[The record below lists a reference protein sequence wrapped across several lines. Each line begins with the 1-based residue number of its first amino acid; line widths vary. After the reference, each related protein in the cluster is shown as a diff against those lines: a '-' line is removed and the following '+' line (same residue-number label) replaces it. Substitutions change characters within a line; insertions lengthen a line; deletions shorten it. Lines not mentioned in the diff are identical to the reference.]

1 MFSTAISSLNGGDIR
16 VNAGGEVNA
25 GSTTF
30 TGNDQY
36 PRGIFTVQKSD
47 VTVIADGNINVNGSR
62 IAAYDGGNVTVKS
75 LSGDI
80 NAGTGGTGSV
90 PVEQVVVV
98 PVIDPQTGIITGF
111 KILTYTPVIPG
122 SGILATTFPAAQNP
136 EFPVSQNTVGT
147 SWLKPRAAT
156 SRPARA
162 ASFNCPLKRRQQ
174 WRINRRDLGRL

>member
-1 MFSTAISSLNGGDIR
+1 M
-16 VNAGGEVNA
+16 NA

-90 PVEQVVVV
+90 PVEQVAVV
-98 PVIDPQTGIITGF
+98 PVVDPQTGIITGF

-122 SGILATTFPAAQNP
+122 SGILATTFRRHRIQNFRRRRTP
-136 EFPVSQNTVGT
+136 SGT

-156 SRPARA
+156 SRPAQA
-162 ASFNCPLKRRQQ
+162 ASFNCR
-174 WRINRRDLGRL
+174 